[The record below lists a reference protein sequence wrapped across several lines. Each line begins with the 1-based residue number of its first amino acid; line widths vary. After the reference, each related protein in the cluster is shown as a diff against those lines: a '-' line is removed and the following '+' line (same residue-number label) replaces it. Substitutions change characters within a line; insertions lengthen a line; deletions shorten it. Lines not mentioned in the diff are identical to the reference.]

1 MLIEVKANRE
11 EKKMYRAKMVAQI
24 VVEVDGIPLDGDEQ
38 SQERMARALLA
49 LEPGEST
56 LWACADNVPRLV
68 TREQFRQALR
78 LAGEEQARLWFL

>member
-1 MLIEVKANRE
+1 MRFDG
-11 EKKMYRAKMVAQI
+11 RASRDERKRRRAEAVARI
-24 VVEVDGIPLDGDEQ
+24 VVTVEGLPLDGDEQ

-68 TREQFRQALR
+68 TREQFRLALR

>member
-49 LEPGEST
+49 LNEGEST
-56 LWACADNVPRLV
+56 VWACADNVPRPV
-68 TREQFRQALR
+68 SREQFRAALR
-78 LAGEEQARLWFL
+78 LAGEEQARLWFI

>member
-49 LEPGEST
+49 LNEGEST
-56 LWACADNVPRLV
+56 VWACADNVPRPV
-68 TREQFRQALR
+68 SREQFRQALR
-78 LAGEEQARLWFL
+78 LAGEEQARLWFI